1 MNWFIDLDQQL
12 FLFLN
17 QFHLEFLNKPM
28 EIISSSVI
36 WIPLIIFIVYTFY
49 KELSRKQFI
58 LALLFLVLA
67 FVASDITS
75 SSILKNL
82 TQRLRPCR
90 DEVIKPLIHWFEQ
103 RCGGRFGFVSSHA
116 ANSFAI
122 LTFWWRSLNS
132 KKYSYKLIWVFPC
145 LVVYSRL
152 YLGVHYPADL
162 LGGTIVGI
170 FWGILFSNLYR
181 QNRLRS

>member
-1 MNWFIDLDQQL
+1 MNFFIGLDQQL
-12 FLFLN
+12 FFFLN
-17 QFHLEFLNKPM
+17 QLHSEFLNSPM
-28 EIISSSVI
+28 VIISSSAI
-36 WIPLIIFIVYTFY
+36 WIPVLCFVVYTLY
-49 KELSRKQFI
+49 KELSREQFI
-58 LALLFLVLA
+58 LALLFLVFA

-90 DEVIKPLIHWFEQ
+90 DEMIRPLIHWFEQ

-122 LTFWWRSLNS
+122 LTFWWRTLKV
-132 KKYSYKLIWVFPC
+132 KKKSYQWIWIFPC

-162 LGGTIVGI
+162 LGGTLVGI
-170 FWGILFSNLYR
+170 FWGFLFSSLYQ